1 MMKQADGR
9 QVRDWQIRQFLSN
22 QLKRWG
28 GLSGRSSNKPWTAE
42 QLRHNFSSKNIV
54 RSLQEQGIRVS
65 TKEVNAVKRTMP
77 EFDNIYKSMPEASG
91 KNKIEP
97 VIEKKPTEALVKEK
111 ELAKL
116 LERSG
121 KPSHARGAR
130 RSFTLNP
137 LQYLLNAAS
146 SSGLQT
152 MPNSINNTINL
163 QNEINKLGNPEKL
176 GPRARARYYRLTD
189 RLAAASKGPSVPE
202 ILNRV
207 NPLSTTPGRV
217 TAAMNS
223 SVGRPVVK
231 GLGAAAIMNAPWA
244 VYDNRKDFNLEN
256 LGYLGHSKPWL
267 EFARDASGLHH
278 ASTDMFDEVGSG
290 AFWKALPGE
299 IGRSALDTGKALFVD
314 PVTRTVDALA
324 PAAEAV
330 RKDQFDAV
338 NSGGPGT
345 MASRWR

>member
-1 MMKQADGR
+1 MVKQADRR

-54 RSLQEQGIRVS
+54 RSLQERGIRV
-65 TKEVNAVKRTMP
+65 THKEIEAVKRTMP

-97 VIEKKPTEALVKEK
+97 VIEKKPTEALAKKE

-116 LERSG
+116 LERFG
-121 KPSHARGAR
+121 KPSHATRGVR
-130 RSFTLNP
+130 RSFALNP
-137 LQYLLNAAS
+137 LQAIMSNN
-146 SSGLQT
+146 LQT
-152 MPNSINNTINL
+152 PPNSINNTINL
-163 QNEINKLGNPEKL
+163 QTEINKLGNPEKL